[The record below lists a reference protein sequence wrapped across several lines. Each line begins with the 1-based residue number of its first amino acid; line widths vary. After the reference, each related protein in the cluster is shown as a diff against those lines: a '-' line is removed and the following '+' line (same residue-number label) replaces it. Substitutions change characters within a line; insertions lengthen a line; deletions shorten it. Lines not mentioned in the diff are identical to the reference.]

1 MDYVIWYK
9 DTFYGDEVTD
19 CASVE
24 EAKQKAAEQ
33 RRLQDIELE
42 GEELQFPVN
51 ILQNGEVIGTATC
64 YEDLIE
70 EVEEA

>member
-1 MDYVIWYK
+1 MDYVVWYK
-9 DTFYGDEVTD
+9 DTFYGDEIND

-42 GEELQFPVN
+42 GEELQFPVD

-64 YEDLIE
+64 YADLIE

>member
-1 MDYVIWYK
+1 MDYVVWYK
-9 DTFYGDEVTD
+9 DTFYGDEIRG
-19 CASVE
+19 CASAE

-42 GEELQFPVN
+42 GEELQFPVD
-51 ILQNGEVIGTATC
+51 ILQNGEIIGTATC

-70 EVEEA
+70 EVVEA